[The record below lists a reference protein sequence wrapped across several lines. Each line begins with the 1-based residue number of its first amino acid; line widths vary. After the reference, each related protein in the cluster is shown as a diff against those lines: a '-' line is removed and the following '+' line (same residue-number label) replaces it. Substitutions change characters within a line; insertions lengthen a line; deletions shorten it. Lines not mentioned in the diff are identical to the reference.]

1 MAGIPSIFRG
11 SYTDPQL
18 EKGLAM
24 VLKSILGSYQNR
36 VIVLCIGTDANI
48 ADSLGPLVGTMLVEA
63 GSLLPIYGTL
73 DQPLHARNLK
83 SRLELI
89 QKDHPGFLELA
100 VDASV
105 GKKEEIGSIEIKNG
119 GVHPGRALRKRLPQ
133 VGHISI
139 LGKVEIYQSIR
150 SAGQPGM
157 GRLGMVYRMAQ
168 VIAGGIL
175 RWEREL
181 G

>member
-63 GSLLPIYGTL
+63 GASCRYTV
-73 DQPLHARNLK
+73 PLT
-83 SRLELI
+83 SRSTPAI
-89 QKDHPGFLELA
+89 
-100 VDASV
+100 S
-105 GKKEEIGSIEIKNG
+105 
-119 GVHPGRALRKRLPQ
+119 RADW
-133 VGHISI
+133 S
-139 LGKVEIYQSIR
+139 
-150 SAGQPGM
+150 
-157 GRLGMVYRMAQ
+157 
-168 VIAGGIL
+168 
-175 RWEREL
+175 
-181 G
+181 

>member
-119 GVHPGRALRKRLPQ
+119 GVHPGRALGDVYKRQ
-133 VGHISI
+133 
-139 LGKVEIYQSIR
+139 
-150 SAGQPGM
+150 GQGLAKKTAPG
-157 GRLGMVYRMAQ
+157 RPYINPR
-168 VIAGGIL
+168 
-175 RWEREL
+175 
-181 G
+181 